1 MFEAL
6 AEKFGTT
13 VKAYTPV
20 TEVDESEENPTLLAR
35 EAGNSILAENGDA
48 AEYVV
53 ETAEGFIV
61 SGDRHAIF
69 MGHNGSFQLADLPAD
84 EDADDDTDDEI
95 DIDELFADLDDDDLD
110 DDDLDDDDA
119 TIEDL
124 ANNLEASMAEAELTT
139 EAVEA
144 LKEFDAAKAEDSM
157 EKALAAMD
165 RFDEATGMSTSRG
178 RFIPSQGVPPMP
190 KKPLDQG
197 PGPGKN
203 TGTASGSG
211 STKVPAGKPPKG
223 STPNEVGPGAKP
235 AQRQGTSVNE
245 DEDDERVEF
254 LIESEQIKEFVA
266 AAQKAGAPDDASV
279 ELQDDG
285 KYKVLLPSDVAK
297 AVKMTWA

>member
-84 EDADDDTDDEI
+84 EDEDTTEDDDDEI
-95 DIDELFADLDDDDLD
+95 DIDELFADLDDD
-110 DDDLDDDDA
+110 DDDDA

-254 LIESEQIKEFVA
+254 LIESEQIKEFVTV
-266 AAQKAGAPDDASV
+266 AQKAGAPADASV

-285 KYKVLLPSDVAK
+285 KYKVLLPQDVAK
-297 AVKMTWA
+297 AVNATWA